1 MPDAKSSSHQAAK
14 SPTSTIAY
22 EAVIGLEIHAQLLTA
37 SKIFCGCSTA
47 FGAPPNTHVCPVCL
61 GLPGALPVLNR
72 RAVDLAARA
81 ALALGCAIHERSIF
95 ARKNYFY
102 PDLPKGY
109 QISQYEQPL
118 ATAGL
123 IRAHSDYWS
132 PDYDIRITR
141 VHMEEDAGKLL
152 HEGFADSDR
161 MSYVDLNR
169 AGTPLIEIVTE
180 PDLRTPKDAAAF
192 FGYLRELLV
201 GIGVNDGNMEEG
213 SLRCDANVSVRP
225 AGSVPLGTKTEIKNL
240 NSFRFVEEAV
250 SYEIRRQT
258 ETAAGG
264 NPVVQETRL
273 WDPAAKRTISM
284 RSKEEAHDYRY
295 FPEPDLPPLVVDAA
309 RVLQLRSELP
319 ELPAARRQRL
329 REMGLSAADAVQL
342 TQSTAMAVYFE
353 QAVDAGGPPKAV
365 ANLVIGMISAKMN
378 QLGTGD
384 IGTIA
389 TTVPPSAAA
398 ELTKLVEQ
406 GTISHSMSK
415 DVFEKMYSSGR
426 RPGDIVSADGMAQID
441 DESKLAGLIANVL
454 AKNADAVAMYRGGK
468 TATFGFLVGQV
479 MKAAGGQANPK
490 RVNDLLKRTLEAGG
504 PG

>member
-1 MPDAKSSSHQAAK
+1 MSFEP
-14 SPTSTIAY
+14 
-22 EAVIGLEIHAQLLTA
+22 VIGLEIHAQLLTA

-47 FGAPPNTHVCPVCL
+47 FGAAPNTHVCPVCL

-81 ALALGCAIHERSIF
+81 ALALGCTIHETSIF

-109 QISQYEQPL
+109 QISQYEQPF

-123 IRAHSDYWS
+123 LRAGSDYWS

-141 VHMEEDAGKLL
+141 VHIEEDAGKLL
-152 HEGFADSDR
+152 HEGFQDSDR
-161 MSYVDLNR
+161 KSHVDLNR

-201 GIGVNDGNMEEG
+201 AIGVNDGNMEEG

-225 AGSVPLGTKTEIKNL
+225 TGTSSLGIKAEIKNL

-250 SYEIRRQT
+250 SYEIERQIDVL
-258 ETAAGG
+258 EAGERI
-264 NPVVQETRL
+264 VQETRL
-273 WDPAAKRTISM
+273 WDPAAKRTVSM

-295 FPEPDLPPLVVDAA
+295 FPEPDLPPLVVDDA
-309 RVLQLRSELP
+309 RLERVHRELP

-329 REMGLSAADAVQL
+329 MTAYALSSSDVVTLTQVAPGLDAYFEETIRGGADA
-342 TQSTAMAVYFE
+342 
-353 QAVDAGGPPKAV
+353 KAV
-365 ANLVIGMISAKMN
+365 KNWLLGVVRAKMN
-378 QLGTGD
+378 EEACDVARLRDRLAPERLAGL
-384 IGTIA
+384 IA
-389 TTVPPSAAA
+389 
-398 ELTKLVEQ
+398 LVEQ
-406 GTISHSMSK
+406 GAISRSLAR
-415 DVFEKMYSSGR
+415 DVFEKMFASGQTAEE
-426 RPGDIVSADGMAQID
+426 IVRAEGLTQID
-441 DESKLAGLIANVL
+441 DESHLAALIADVL
-454 AKNADAVAMYRGGK
+454 ATHADAVAMYQGGK
-468 TATFGFLVGQV
+468 ATTFGFLVGQV

-490 RVNDLLKRTLEAGG
+490 RVNELLKRALGSG
-504 PG
+504 

>member
-1 MPDAKSSSHQAAK
+1 M
-14 SPTSTIAY
+14 TY
-22 EAVIGLEIHAQLLTA
+22 EPVIGLEIHAQLLTA

-47 FGAPPNTHVCPVCL
+47 FGAAPNTHVCPVCL

-81 ALALGCAIHERSIF
+81 ALALGCTIHESSIF

-123 IRAHSDYWS
+123 LPAGSDYWS

-141 VHMEEDAGKLL
+141 VHLEEDAGKLL

-161 MSYVDLNR
+161 KSYVDLNR

-201 GIGVNDGNMEEG
+201 AIGVNDGNMEEG

-225 AGSVPLGTKTEIKNL
+225 AGTSTLGTKAEIKNL

-250 SYEIRRQT
+250 SYEIERQID
-258 ETAAGG
+258 ALDAGERIT
-264 NPVVQETRL
+264 QETRL

-309 RVLQLRSELP
+309 RLRQVRSELP
-319 ELPAARRQRL
+319 ELPAARRRRLMTAYALSSSDVVTLTQVAPGLDAYFEETIRGGADAKAVKNWLLGIVRAKMNEEGYDVVRL
-329 REMGLSAADAVQL
+329 RERLAPERLAGL
-342 TQSTAMAVYFE
+342 
-353 QAVDAGGPPKAV
+353 
-365 ANLVIGMISAKMN
+365 
-378 QLGTGD
+378 
-384 IGTIA
+384 IA
-389 TTVPPSAAA
+389 
-398 ELTKLVEQ
+398 LVEQ
-406 GTISHSMSK
+406 GTISRSMAR
-415 DVFEKMYSSGR
+415 DVFEKMFASG
-426 RPGDIVSADGMAQID
+426 GNADEIVRAEGLTQID
-441 DESKLAGLIANVL
+441 DESHLAGLIADVL
-454 AKNADAVAMYRGGK
+454 AKNADAVAMYQGGK
-468 TATFGFLVGQV
+468 ATTFGFLVGQV

-490 RVNDLLKRTLEAGG
+490 RVNELLKRALGSG
-504 PG
+504 